1 MFVDDEI
8 QSAGAAGR
16 VADANGDIEQAER
29 HLYLAMIK
37 RHIEANIG
45 ADSLAA
51 DDLPLSHVPA
61 SLYRL
66 FGPDGGLA
74 RYVRE
79 QRLNVP

>member
-37 RHIEANIG
+37 RAISKPTSGPTRSPPMIF
-45 ADSLAA
+45 AA
-51 DDLPLSHVPA
+51 AFAFSCQPVST
-61 SLYRL
+61 
-66 FGPDGGLA
+66 
-74 RYVRE
+74 VRS
-79 QRLNVP
+79 